1 MTTGEENEDRLQVA
15 TDLFASYRQDQ
26 AAGILDMR
34 LRWGEVDDEVLLIT
48 AGWAGSAEQE
58 LESTDTAS
66 LFGTQGLDWAF
77 YVEAQNTIAFHR
89 VLEIIVEHRGDLP
102 ASDGLRRYALDILR
116 GRVHLAGA
124 IRLVS
129 ADHQLLECLPGM
141 YQTFLP
147 GIDPR
152 KYPLLSQT
160 VRLAAASALPR
171 RELYRLRGVVSGE
184 PSGKHTPLDSRHL
197 DEIRAEYGRVM
208 EEAAAT
214 EGEADPDRAEELLV
228 RALDLAMES
237 PEPDDDIE
245 VLQRILQ
252 LAERFQ
258 ISTEAVK
265 RCARAVEG
273 LVNSGHRTVPVAAC
287 LAALGIVIQQQGL
300 TKELG
305 QAVVSAGSRL
315 IEEELDAETLIALKT
330 AVARA
335 WLGLGRTERA
345 RTLLREIDEAR
356 LTPMDRLNVASMRA
370 DAQQAKRRSE
380 RGAELLERALAEA
393 VDEAPVARLPA
404 LQKLLSCWPPSRSAD
419 DLVPYMDELLETAKN
434 LKEPRRTLAL
444 VGASLRLW
452 PSGQKVHALRAWSSI
467 DEERLL
473 RETPPVMAEKVL
485 AMIEKARQKL
495 DTSQTETVAH

>member
-1 MTTGEENEDRLQVA
+1 MTSEDGHGDKLQVA
-15 TDLFASYRQDQ
+15 SDLFASYRQDQ

-34 LRWGEVDDEVLLIT
+34 LRWGEVDDEVLLIS

-77 YVEAQNTIAFHR
+77 YVEAQNTISFHQ
-89 VLEIIVEHRGDLP
+89 VLESVVKHRGDLP
-102 ASDGLRRYALDILR
+102 AGDSLRRYALDILR

-129 ADHQLLECLPGM
+129 ADGLLLACLPGM

-152 KYPLLSQT
+152 KYPLLAQT
-160 VRLAAASALPR
+160 VRLAAAAALPR
-171 RELYRLRGVVSGE
+171 RELYRLRGITAGE
-184 PSGKHTPLDSRHL
+184 PSGKHKPMDSRHL
-197 DEIRAEYGRVM
+197 DEIRAEYGHVM
-208 EEAAAT
+208 KEAMAT

-228 RALDLAMES
+228 RALNLAVES

-245 VLQRILQ
+245 AIQRILQ

-258 ISTEAVK
+258 ISSEAVR
-265 RCARAVEG
+265 RCASALEG
-273 LVNSGHRTVPVAAC
+273 LVLNGHRTAIVASC
-287 LAALGIVIQQQGL
+287 LTALGVVIGQQGL

-315 IEEELDAETLIALKT
+315 MEEDLDPDLLVALKT

-345 RTLLREIDEAR
+345 RTLLREIDDAR
-356 LTPMDRLNVASMRA
+356 LTPLERLNVAIMRA
-370 DAQQAKRRSE
+370 DALQAKRRSE
-380 RGAELLERALAEA
+380 RSAELLEQALAGA
-393 VDEAPVARLPA
+393 IDEEPVARLGA
-404 LQKLLSCWPPSRSAD
+404 LQRLLACWPASRGPD
-419 DLVPYMDELLETAKN
+419 DLVPYVDELLETAKI

-444 VGASLRLW
+444 MGAALRLW

-467 DEERLL
+467 DEDRLR
-473 RETPPVMAEKVL
+473 RETPPMMAEKVL
-485 AMIEKARQKL
+485 AMIEKARLKM
-495 DTSQTETVAH
+495 DTSQSETAAH

>member
-1 MTTGEENEDRLQVA
+1 MTTGEGNEDRLQVA

-34 LRWGEVDDEVLLIT
+34 LRWGEVDDEVLIIT

-77 YVEAQNTIAFHR
+77 FVEAQNTIAFHR
-89 VLEIIVEHRGDLP
+89 VLESIVKHRGDLP
-102 ASDGLRRYALDILR
+102 AGDGLRRYALDILR

-129 ADHQLLECLPGM
+129 ADHQLLACLPGM

-160 VRLAAASALPR
+160 VRLAAAAALPR
-171 RELYRLRGVVSGE
+171 RELYRLRGVPSGE
-184 PSGKHTPLDSRHL
+184 PSGKHSPLDNRHL
-197 DEIRAEYGRVM
+197 DEIRAEYGHVM

-273 LVNSGHRTVPVAAC
+273 LVNSGHRTIPVAAC
-287 LAALGIVIQQQGL
+287 LAALGVVIQQQGL
-300 TKELG
+300 TKDLG

-315 IEEELDAETLIALKT
+315 IEEELDAETHVALKT

-370 DAQQAKRRSE
+370 DAQQTKRRSE
-380 RGAELLERALAEA
+380 RSAELLERALAEA
-393 VDEAPVARLPA
+393 KDEAPEARLPA

-419 DLVPYMDELLETAKN
+419 DLVPYVDELLETAKI

-473 RETPPVMAEKVL
+473 RETPPMMAEKVL
-485 AMIEKARQKL
+485 AMIEKARRKL

>member
-1 MTTGEENEDRLQVA
+1 MTIQEGHEDKLEVA
-15 TDLFASYRQDQ
+15 SDLFASYRQDQ

-34 LRWGEVDDEVLLIT
+34 LRWGEVDDEVLIIT

-77 YVEAQNTIAFHR
+77 FVEAQNTIAFHR
-89 VLEIIVEHRGDLP
+89 LLEIIVEHRGDLP
-102 ASDGLRRYALDILR
+102 ATDGLRRYALDILR

-129 ADHQLLECLPGM
+129 ADHALLACLPGL
-141 YQTFLP
+141 YFSFLP

-152 KYPLLSQT
+152 KYPLLAQT
-160 VRLAAASALPR
+160 VRLAAAAALPR
-171 RELYRLRGVVSGE
+171 RELYRLRGVTPGE
-184 PSGKHTPLDSRHL
+184 TSGKHTPLDNRHL
-197 DEIRAEYGRVM
+197 DEIRAEYGHVM
-208 EEAAAT
+208 EEALAT
-214 EGEADPDRAEELLV
+214 EGEADADRAEELLV

-245 VLQRILQ
+245 ALQRILQ

-258 ISTEAVK
+258 ISAEAVR
-265 RCARAVEG
+265 RCANALEG
-273 LVNSGHRTVPVAAC
+273 LVENGHRTPPVAKC
-287 LAALGIVIQQQGL
+287 LAALGVVIQQQGL

-315 IEEELDAETLIALKT
+315 MEEELDTDTLVALKT

-335 WLGLGRTERA
+335 WLGLGRAERA
-345 RTLLREIDEAR
+345 RTLLREVDDAR
-356 LTPMDRLNVASMRA
+356 LTALDRLNVASMRA
-370 DAQQAKRRSE
+370 DALQAKRRSE
-380 RGAELLERALAEA
+380 RATEILERALAEA
-393 VDEAPVARLPA
+393 VDEDAVARLPA
-404 LQKLLSCWPPSRSAD
+404 LQKLLSCWPQSRSAD
-419 DLVPYMDELLETAKN
+419 DLVPHVDELLETAKI

-452 PSGQKVHALRAWSSI
+452 PTGQKVHALRAWSSI
-467 DEERLL
+467 DEDRLR
-473 RETPPVMAEKVL
+473 RETPPMMAERVL
-485 AMIEKARQKL
+485 GMIEKARKKL